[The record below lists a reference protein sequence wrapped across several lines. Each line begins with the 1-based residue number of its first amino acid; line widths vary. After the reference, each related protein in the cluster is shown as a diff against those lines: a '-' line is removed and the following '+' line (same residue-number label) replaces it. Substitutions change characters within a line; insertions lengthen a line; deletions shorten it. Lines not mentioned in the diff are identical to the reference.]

1 MVRGWSGVL
10 PRNGV
15 WVPLCNIGWSGVL
28 PRNRRSLGL
37 EGGGVWGSSK
47 EWDLSSTK

>member
-10 PRNGV
+10 PRNGI

-28 PRNRRSLGL
+28 PRNRQSLGL
-37 EGGGVWGSSK
+37 EEGVSGV
-47 EWDLSSTK
+47 LPRNGI